1 MRFCSILAICIVM
14 LACGCRQQTSTGF
27 QPSDVCQPE
36 IQYAPD
42 APWAVGSNVAIGMLI
57 KLEKPS
63 GKSDYIADTMIV
75 PEQATMS
82 ARVTFFDGDRVLGE
96 SLEVPFVRDC

>member
-1 MRFCSILAICIVM
+1 MRLWSLIACCIV
-14 LACGCRQQTSTGF
+14 LFALGCAKPDVTRF
-27 QPSDVCQPE
+27 QPGDVCQPE

-42 APWAVGSNVAIGMLI
+42 TPWAVGSKVAIGMLI

-75 PEQATMS
+75 PEQATIS

-96 SLEVPFVRDC
+96 PLEVPFVRDC